1 MATLPERSGRRPSG
15 YHSQVADTT
24 IQTVET
30 TALRFP
36 LPTPITTA
44 LSTYTHVDATAVQL
58 HTEGGL
64 TGFGITAGLGGHAGT
79 AIKPYIDFEL
89 TPLAIGQDA
98 LSPEALWHRMWSPN
112 KPRMRGGLGV
122 WALSAVDIACWDLM
136 GKTAGLPVHRL
147 LGGFRENVPV
157 YGSGGWHSLGDDE
170 LVAECQT
177 FAGQGITAYKYK
189 IGSRRDEERTSL
201 LRREMGDGF
210 TLFADANQ
218 CFTVAEALETAR
230 MLADHGV
237 AWIEEP
243 VLADSSDDLAE
254 VAAASPVPVAAG
266 ENVYF
271 RWGFRE
277 ICDRRAAAYL
287 QPDVGRCGGITE
299 FAKIAHL
306 ADAYNLALSSHL
318 WHELSI
324 SLVGA
329 SPSGYMVEYAELI
342 PADALIRPFEVV
354 DGHIRIPDVPG
365 HGVEL
370 TGEAMTRFTV

>member
-1 MATLPERSGRRPSG
+1 M
-15 YHSQVADTT
+15 ADTT
-24 IQTVET
+24 IRAVET

-44 LSTYTHVDATAVQL
+44 LSTYTHVDANSVSIETD
-58 HTEGGL
+58 GL
-64 TGFGITAGLGGHAGT
+64 TGFGMTAGLGGHASV
-79 AIKPYIDFEL
+79 AIKPYIDAEL
-89 TPLAIGQDA
+89 APLIVGEDA
-98 LSPEALWHRMWSPN
+98 LEPEALWHRMWSPN

-136 GKTAGLPVHRL
+136 GKAAGLPVHKI
-147 LGGFRENVPV
+147 LGGYRDDVPV
-157 YGSGGWHSLGDDE
+157 YGSGGWHSLSNDE
-170 LVAECQT
+170 LVTECQG
-177 FAGQGITAYKYK
+177 FAKQGITAYKYK
-189 IGSRRDEERTSL
+189 IGSPRDQERTAL
-201 LRREMGDGF
+201 LRDEMGDDF

-218 CFTVAEALETAR
+218 RFTVTEALETSR

-237 AWIEEP
+237 AWMEEP

-254 VAAASPVPVAAG
+254 AAAASPVPVATG

-271 RWGFRE
+271 AWGFRE

-306 ADAYNLALSSHL
+306 ADSYNLALSSHL

-329 SPSGYMVEYAELI
+329 SRSGYMVEYAELI
-342 PADALIRPFEVV
+342 PAEALTRPFEVV
-354 DGHIRIPDVPG
+354 GGRIRVPEVPG

-370 TGEAMTRFTV
+370 TADAMSRYAV

>member
-1 MATLPERSGRRPSG
+1 MLITA
-15 YHSQVADTT
+15 
-24 IQTVET
+24 VEV

-44 LSTYTHVDATAVQL
+44 LSTYTHVDANAVQV
-58 HTEGGL
+58 HTDGDV
-64 TGFGITAGLGGHAGT
+64 TGFGITAGLGGHASV
-79 AIKPYIDFEL
+79 AIKPYIDTEL
-89 TPLAIGQDA
+89 APLIVGQDA
-98 LSPEALWHRMWSPN
+98 LRPKALWHRMWSPN

-122 WALSAVDIACWDLM
+122 WALSAVDIACWDIV
-136 GKTAGLPVHRL
+136 GKTAGLPLHRL
-147 LGGFRENVPV
+147 LGGYREDVPV
-157 YGSGGWHSLGDDE
+157 YGSGGWHSLSDDD
-170 LVAECQT
+170 LLAECQT
-177 FAGQGITAYKYK
+177 FAKQGITAYKYK
-189 IGSRRDEERTSL
+189 IGSARDEERTAL
-201 LRREMGDGF
+201 LRREMGEDF

-218 CFTVAEALETAR
+218 RFTVTEALESAG

-254 VAAASPVPVAAG
+254 VAAASPVPVATG

-271 RWGFRE
+271 GWGFRE

-306 ADAYNLALSSHL
+306 ADSYNLALSSHL

-329 SPSGYMVEYAELI
+329 SRRGFMVEYAELI
-342 PADALIRPFEVV
+342 PPDALTRRFEVV
-354 DGHIRIPDVPG
+354 DGHIRVPDVPG

-370 TGEAMTRFTV
+370 TPEAMARFAV